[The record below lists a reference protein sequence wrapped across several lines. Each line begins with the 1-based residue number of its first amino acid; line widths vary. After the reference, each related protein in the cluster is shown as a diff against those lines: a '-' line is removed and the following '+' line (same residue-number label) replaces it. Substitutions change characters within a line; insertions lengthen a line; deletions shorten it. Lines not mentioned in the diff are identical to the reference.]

1 MRALPHLAR
10 SATVA
15 APAESPGIRS
25 VDKDVGGGRLNVVDT
40 GLRNGIRIWTAME
53 DTLAE
58 MIAKGTPG
66 PGAQR
71 LVSIVPRMFPLLS
84 QPPQSTRSL
93 SSADSRTAFL
103 RVNFGHRIFT

>member
-58 MIAKGTPG
+58 MIAKR
-66 PGAQR
+66 R
-71 LVSIVPRMFPLLS
+71 LVQVLRDWCPSFPGCFLYYPS
-84 QPPQSTRSL
+84 RRNQPAPLAALIAALHFSE
-93 SSADSRTAFL
+93 
-103 RVNFGHRIFT
+103 